1 MADEA
6 ESTFNVSL
14 DHYGI
19 EADTPE
25 EALRLF
31 LHAYGIQPPDG
42 TLFVV
47 VDDETGTETEIDY
60 RRTA

>member
-6 ESTFNVSL
+6 ESVYNASL
-14 DHYGI
+14 DLYGI

-25 EALRLF
+25 EALRIF
-31 LHAYGIQPPDG
+31 LHTYGIQPPDG

-47 VDDETGTETEIDY
+47 TDDETGAEHEIDY
-60 RRTA
+60 RR